1 MNKLLK
7 ANFSRLKKETSLWV
21 VAGGM
26 LGIIIAQVIDRATM
40 NIKGAVIDSNTLNDV
55 LFELMPAAGIF
66 CALFI
71 APYLGKEYS
80 DRTIRNKLVV
90 GHKRGNMYLA
100 NYIACF
106 IGSLFIYSM
115 FFVGG
120 FAVGIPLLGG
130 WQGDISTL
138 ITYILMGICITAAF
152 ASIATML
159 CMLCSKRSV
168 SAVVSIIIMFALI
181 IAASTVYE
189 ALSTP
194 ETRQEIISYTLDGVE
209 FGDPTPNP
217 YYIDGF
223 KRTVFEFI
231 MQFLPTGQGIL
242 IVHEEVTNPVLNMIC
257 SIVITV
263 VVNFCGIIAFKKKD
277 LK

>member
-7 ANFSRLKKETSLWV
+7 ANFSRLKKEASLWV
-21 VAGGM
+21 VAGGT
-26 LGIIIAQVIDRATM
+26 LGIIIAQAIDRAIM
-40 NIKGAVIDSNTLNDV
+40 NIKGTVINPNTLNDI
-55 LFELMPAAGIF
+55 LFELLPAIGIIF
-66 CALFI
+66 ALFV

-120 FAVGIPLLGG
+120 FAVGVPLLGG

-138 ITYILMGICITAAF
+138 ITYILMGICITAAL
-152 ASIATML
+152 SSVLTMF
-159 CMLCSKRSV
+159 CMLCSKRSLA
-168 SAVVSIIIMFALI
+168 AVLSIIIMFILL
-181 IAASTVYE
+181 IAASSVYE
-189 ALSTP
+189 ALSAP
-194 ETRQEIISYTLDGVE
+194 ETTNEIVSYTLDGVV
-209 FGDPTPNP
+209 FGDPVPNP

-223 KRTVFEFI
+223 KRTAFEFI

-242 IVHEEVTNPVLNMIC
+242 IVHEEVTHPVLNMIY
-257 SIVITV
+257 SIVITII
-263 VVNFCGIIAFKKKD
+263 VNFCGIIAFKKKD